1 MKTFYVPVFLTRT
14 AIVEVKADSW
24 DSAMDSVDKM
34 GSEEANNQALRKGEV
49 HCEVDVDAIDAGFTG

>member
-24 DSAMDSVDKM
+24 DDAIDNVDKM
-34 GSEEANNQALRKGEV
+34 ASEEANNQALRKGEV
-49 HCEVDVDAIDAGFTG
+49 HCEVDTDAIDDGFTG